1 MYSIR
6 TTYKD
11 GQSESTVQVVH
22 TDGNEETVS
31 YAVFQEHMERSRP
44 AIETPIEQLETDVV
58 GLLFM
63 LFQHKRTHSVPSI
76 NMEDAIHEVCLKFVS
91 GGAIASPNG
100 ITSSTAENLTLVL
113 GALFTALAPPTR
125 AGRPVAPAEPVCVH
139 QVERTYV
146 PCVPLHTK
154 AADGFQAPKMVIGPQ

>member
-63 LFQHKRTHSVPSI
+63 LFQHKRTHS
-76 NMEDAIHEVCLKFVS
+76 
-91 GGAIASPNG
+91 
-100 ITSSTAENLTLVL
+100 
-113 GALFTALAPPTR
+113 
-125 AGRPVAPAEPVCVH
+125 
-139 QVERTYV
+139 
-146 PCVPLHTK
+146 
-154 AADGFQAPKMVIGPQ
+154 